1 MPGIAQYTKT
11 GPRTYSPAS
20 GTTVKG
26 GQLVDAVN
34 VAPALTNVGRIQ
46 PSAAGSTVC
55 LGVAL
60 TDAIAPEQVNTS
72 PTTDATTGRP
82 VIDMFSA
89 PTTVAVADGGIIVP
103 VTYAAN
109 AVFGQ
114 ALIAAALGTVTPA
127 GATPDARTIVGWC
140 RQPGGVV
147 VGTNPVGLMKTV

>member
-20 GTTVKG
+20 GQTVKG

-60 TDAIAPEQVNTS
+60 TDAIAPEQVSTS
-72 PTTDATTGRP
+72 PTTAADGRP
-82 VIDMFSA
+82 VINMFSA
-89 PTTVAVADGGIIVP
+89 PTIVAVADGGIVVP

-109 AVFGQ
+109 AAFGQ
-114 ALIAAALGTVTPA
+114 ALITAANGTVTPA